1 MEKIY
6 GVQNEIVQPTKWRW
20 GNLSETAM
28 FYFGEATFYQLFYL
42 DFWRELTEC
51 EGN

>member
-6 GVQNEIVQPTKWRW
+6 GVQNEIVQPRKCDGVTLVK
-20 GNLSETAM
+20 